1 MMLVVTMATTMLA
14 MTTVMMTICG
24 GSAAGPSYRGH
35 PARACAM
42 SLRGSRARRRR
53 FRLLAKKL
61 GSFFRGVKNHRRH
74 AYDNWLH
81 HSILECR
88 RLNREHMWMRWEDP
102 MEIEDR
108 RKRAELQDTYSE
120 SELIAMI
127 E

>member
-1 MMLVVTMATTMLA
+1 M
-14 MTTVMMTICG
+14 
-24 GSAAGPSYRGH
+24 
-35 PARACAM
+35 
-42 SLRGSRARRRR
+42 
-53 FRLLAKKL
+53 
-61 GSFFRGVKNHRRH
+61 
-74 AYDNWLH
+74 H
-81 HSILECR
+81 HHTLECR